1 MNYEWSEQKKE
12 ANFEKHGVDLN
23 EIENF
28 EWDSVIETIDDRKN
42 YGEQRWVAVGI
53 ICGRIYVLIYT
64 MRNNNIR
71 VISLRKANTRERNY
85 YEAQT

>member
-12 ANFEKHGVDLN
+12 ANFEKHGVDFN
-23 EIENF
+23 DIENF
-28 EWDSVIETIDDRKN
+28 EWDSVIETLDDRKN
-42 YGEQRWVAVGI
+42 YGEQRWVAI
-53 ICGRIYVLIYT
+53 GRICDRLYVLIYT

-85 YEAQT
+85 YETQT